1 MWNSPLAADADDG
14 NRDRAARRRRRY
26 AIAAVIVL
34 CVPLGLAAW
43 LWVWAL
49 HGVTLPST
57 AEVTSQRVIALEAAD
72 GQALLPKGLLQLPPI
87 SVADMPADVVNAVLS
102 IEDRRFYQRG
112 PIDALSVLRALMQN
126 FEAGHVVS
134 GGSTITQQLAK
145 MLYLRPERTYKRKVQ
160 EAALAIWLETHLT
173 KNQIL
178 TSYLNNV
185 YLGSGATGLP
195 AAAKFYFGKQ
205 VADLNLPEAAMLAG
219 MISAPGEDDPLRN
232 LLAARSRAAAVID
245 AMLANGKIS
254 QASALE
260 AKLNPATPNPA
271 QLSEP
276 AAGWFADWVYRKA
289 AAAVP
294 PLAGAV
300 TVRTTLDL
308 RLQELAANTI
318 ESTLASDGREMHATQ
333 AALVAMRPDG
343 AVVAMVGGRNYSDS
357 QFNRAAQAKRQPGSA
372 FKLFDYY
379 AALRHGYTPD
389 DKVLDEP
396 VDIKGWEPEDYE
408 RRNHGQVTLAAAF
421 AHSYNDAAVRL
432 AQQVGIPEV
441 IAAARDLG
449 LHARLGNNP
458 SLALGTS
465 EVTLLDLTGAYAAV
479 RAGAA
484 PVEPWAIA
492 SVSLPNGQGA
502 VPIGRPHEPQ
512 HSLGQYRDELIE
524 LLRGVVEH
532 GTGRAAALPG
542 FAAGKTGTA
551 QDYRDAWFIGFNDA
565 LVVGV
570 WVGNDDHSPMRR
582 VVGGTLPA
590 TIWKRFM
597 EQASPAPSTTVVAQQ
612 PTNETPPPTSTPAMS
627 PPPTPP
633 VAEQQPQAP
642 NELFDQ
648 NTAAGAA
655 SGRCNIP
662 ICERF
667 YHSFRAADCTYQPYW
682 GGPRRFCDRQ
692 DEKMGGGSEPPAP
705 TPTTANRD
713 SAGEQP
719 RPPTDQK
726 TNGQNA
732 AAQDSAHAA
741 SNGASA
747 KCNVAACQHYSSFRA
762 SDCTYQPY
770 GFGPRRLCDRQ
781 DESTERTPSREGDAP
796 AAPAVDDSHADS
808 LADRPNREGL
818 SVWPAP
824 LLGPLFGW
832 GSHG

>member
-1 MWNSPLAADADDG
+1 MWTPPLADDDDKG
-14 NRDRAARRRRRY
+14 DRVAKRRRRY
-26 AIAAVIVL
+26 VIAGVVAL
-34 CVPLGLAAW
+34 CLPLGLVAW
-43 LWVWAL
+43 LWAWAL

-72 GQALLPKGLLQLPPI
+72 GHALLPKGLLQLPPI
-87 SVADMPADVVNAVLS
+87 PVADMPADVVNAVLS

-112 PIDALSVLRALMQN
+112 PIDALSILRALMQN
-126 FEAGHVVS
+126 LESGRVVS
-134 GGSTITQQLAK
+134 GGSTITQQLTK
-145 MLYLRPERTYKRKVQ
+145 VMYLRPERTYKRKVQ

-185 YLGSGATGLP
+185 YLGSGATGFP

-205 VADLNLPEAAMLAG
+205 VADLSLPEAAMLAG

-232 LLAARSRAAAVID
+232 LLAARSRASAVID
-245 AMLANGKIS
+245 AMVANGKIS

-260 AKLNPATPNPA
+260 AKLNPATPNPT
-271 QLSEP
+271 QLSQP

-308 RLQELAANTI
+308 QLQELAANVI
-318 ESTLASDGREMHATQ
+318 ESTLASGGREMHATQ

-343 AVVAMVGGRNYSDS
+343 AVVAMVGGRDYSDS
-357 QFNRAAQAKRQPGSA
+357 QFNRAVQAKRQPGSA

-379 AALRHGYTPD
+379 AALRHGYTPHD
-389 DKVLDEP
+389 EVLDEP
-396 VDIKGWEPEDYE
+396 VDIKGWEPEDYA
-408 RRNHGQVTLAAAF
+408 RRYHGRVTLAEAF
-421 AHSYNDAAVRL
+421 AYSYNNPAVRL

-449 LHARLGNNP
+449 LHAPLANNP

-492 SVSLPNGQGA
+492 SVSLPNEQRA

-512 HSLGQYRDELIE
+512 HSVRQYQDELIE

-551 QDYRDAWFIGFNDA
+551 QDYRDAWFIGFNDS

-582 VVGGTLPA
+582 VTGGALPA

-612 PTNETPPPTSTPAMS
+612 QPNQTTPPQTPS
-627 PPPTPP
+627 L
-633 VAEQQPQAP
+633 AEQERQAP
-642 NELFDQ
+642 KELFNQ
-648 NTAAGAA
+648 NTAGAGSAK
-655 SGRCNIP
+655 CNISL
-662 ICERF
+662 CAR
-667 YHSFRAADCTYQPYW
+667 YYSSFSASDCTYQPYD

-692 DEKMGGGSEPPAP
+692 DERTAGVSGGGNESPAP
-705 TPTTANRD
+705 TPPTANRD
-713 SAGEQP
+713 NAGEQP
-719 RPPTDQK
+719 RSPTDQK
-726 TNGQNA
+726 TNGQDT
-732 AAQDSAHAA
+732 AQDTAQATAHAA
-741 SNGASA
+741 QGAASG
-747 KCNVAACQHYSSFRA
+747 KCNAAACQHYSSFRA

-770 GFGPRRLCDRQ
+770 GGGPRRLCDRQ
-781 DESTERTPSREGDAP
+781 GDRAASTPSPERDAP
-796 AAPAVDDSHADS
+796 ATAAAPTSDGGDADS
-808 LADRPNREGL
+808 VADTPARNGGP
-818 SVWPAP
+818 VWPAP
-824 LLGPLFGW
+824 LLGPLLTW